1 MEQQE
6 LFGKLF
12 NTIPLLTEDHL
23 DVLLQSMDNENSK
36 YILIQAVKHAYNAG
50 VYSLGESEV
59 LSKAIRTL
67 SKPMDEKKQ
76 DK

>member
-23 DVLLQSMDNENSK
+23 DVLLQNMDNENSK
-36 YILIQAVKHAYNAG
+36 YILIQAVNYAFHSG

-67 SKPMDEKKQ
+67 SKPIEEKKQ